1 MFSWGGEG
9 GQCLSAPPL
18 LPIYSAAFRSS
29 GLDVDMV
36 ADKEVDRWPTST
48 WWLTIKKTLTLTL
61 TWKSNLVSEFVHG
74 GWLIGPK
81 LYPKLTQLAHLLCKL
96 NFLSRSGF
104 SIPLPHIV

>member
-81 LYPKLTQLAHLLCKL
+81 LCQPEAYTACASSKLCKFIYV
-96 NFLSRSGF
+96 N
-104 SIPLPHIV
+104 VNATQAW